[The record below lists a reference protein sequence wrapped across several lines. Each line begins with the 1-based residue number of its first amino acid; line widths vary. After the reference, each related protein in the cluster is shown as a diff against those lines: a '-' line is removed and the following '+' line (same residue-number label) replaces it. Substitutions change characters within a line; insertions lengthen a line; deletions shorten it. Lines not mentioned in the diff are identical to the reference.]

1 VIGTS
6 PDLFTD
12 GRSSALCEALGEQ
25 TVQLPPL
32 RDRRPEF
39 AGLAAAILNDIA
51 PAVHVSGRA
60 LAALQHYGWPG
71 NFTQLRSVLAQSADA
86 AGRDVIGLEH
96 LPGEVAGALRGP
108 RALSRIEELERE
120 AIIAALR
127 EQHGNKLRAAE
138 ALGMSRSTFYRRL
151 RQLRL
156 DPSALLS

>member
-1 VIGTS
+1 VKATAAD
-6 PDLFTD
+6 PFPD
-12 GRSSALCEALGEQ
+12 GRSDALRESRGEQ

-39 AGLAAAILNDIA
+39 VTLAAAMLNDIA
-51 PAVHVSGRA
+51 PTVHVSGRA
-60 LAALQHYGWPG
+60 LAALQNYGGPTTSPNCG
-71 NFTQLRSVLAQSADA
+71 RCAQSANA
-86 AGRDVIGLEH
+86 AGRHMIGLEH
-96 LPGEVAGALRGP
+96 LPGEVAGTLCGSQ
-108 RALSRIEELERE
+108 ALSRIEELERE

-127 EQHGNKLRAAE
+127 EQQHGNELRAAE